1 MSWLAITGFC
11 SKSWVWLKE
20 NWKVP
25 FVVAYTI
32 VVWILAR
39 GNIDAVKDVLE
50 ARKKAHV
57 DEVNSL
63 KERHKE
69 ELELR
74 DQSIKEYQ
82 EAVRRVEEEFKKRG
96 EKLEEVH
103 REKIKEITS
112 SDPSLVRKKIEEEFG
127 FTYVEMD

>member
-11 SKSWVWLKE
+11 SKSWAWLKE

-82 EAVRRVEEEFKKRG
+82 AAVRRVEEEFRKRG
-96 EKLEEVH
+96 EKLEKVH

-112 SDPSLVRKKIEEEFG
+112 SDPSLVRGKIEEEFG

>member
-1 MSWLAITGFC
+1 VSWLAITGFC

>member
-11 SKSWVWLKE
+11 SKSWAWLKE

-25 FVVAYTI
+25 LIAAYTI
-32 VVWILAR
+32 GIWILAR
-39 GNIDAVKDVLE
+39 GNVDAVKDVLE

-57 DEVNSL
+57 AEVNSL

-74 DQSIKEYQ
+74 DESIKEYQ
-82 EAVRRVEEEFKKRG
+82 EAVRRVEEEFYKRG
-96 EKLEEVH
+96 EVLEETH
-103 REKIKEITS
+103 KKRIKEIVS
-112 SDPSLVRKKIEEEFG
+112 SDPSLTQKKIEEEFG

>member
-1 MSWLAITGFC
+1 MCWLAVMEFC
-11 SKSWVWLKE
+11 SRSWAWLKE

-25 FVVAYTI
+25 LVAAYTI
-32 VVWILAR
+32 VVWVLAR

-63 KERHKE
+63 KEGHKE

-82 EAVRRVEEEFKKRG
+82 EAVRLVEEEFRKRG
-96 EKLEEVH
+96 EKLEESH

>member
-1 MSWLAITGFC
+1 VSWLAITGFC

-112 SDPSLVRKKIEEEFG
+112 SDPSLVREKIEEEFG

>member
-112 SDPSLVRKKIEEEFG
+112 SDPSLVREKIEEEFG

>member
-1 MSWLAITGFC
+1 MFDIPWLTFI
-11 SKSWVWLKE
+11 KSGKAAFAWLKE

-63 KERHKE
+63 KERNSSLKE
-69 ELELR
+69 KKVQ
-74 DQSIKEYQ
+74 DHQKVSTTYQ
-82 EAVRRVEEEFKKRG
+82 PTG
-96 EKLEEVH
+96 
-103 REKIKEITS
+103 
-112 SDPSLVRKKIEEEFG
+112 
-127 FTYVEMD
+127 